1 MISEKQIRKIA
12 EAHFIGTDRF
22 VVAINI
28 SKNNRIEVLIDG
40 MTNIAIKDCVAL
52 SRFIESSLDRETED
66 FELMVSSSGIDEGL
80 TLDKQ
85 YIKNTGR
92 EVDIVKTDG
101 TKLNG
106 ILMGLENNGIVQLE
120 STRTEKNE
128 KGKKQTIKEQI
139 TIPLHDI
146 KETKL
151 VLSFK

>member
-1 MISEKQIRKIA
+1 MISEKQIRKIV
-12 EAHFIGTDRF
+12 EAHFIDTDRF

-28 SKNNRIEVLIDG
+28 SKNNRIEVLIDC

-52 SRFIESSLDRETED
+52 SRYIESNLDRETED
-66 FELMVSSSGIDEGL
+66 FELMVSSAGIDEGL
-80 TLDKQ
+80 ILDKQ
-85 YIKNTGR
+85 YIKNVGR

-101 TKLNG
+101 AELNG
-106 ILMGLENNGIVQLE
+106 VLTAFANDIIELE
-120 STRTEKNE
+120 STRVEKNE

-139 TIPLHDI
+139 TIPLHEI

>member
-1 MISEKQIRKIA
+1 MISDKQIRKIA

-22 VVAINI
+22 VVEINI

-40 MTNIAIKDCVAL
+40 MTNISIKDCVAL

-80 TLDKQ
+80 KLDKQ
-85 YIKNTGR
+85 YLKNVGR
-92 EVDIVKTDG
+92 EVEIIKADG
-101 TKLNG
+101 EELTGVLTAFANDTV
-106 ILMGLENNGIVQLE
+106 EVE
-120 STRTEKNE
+120 TTTVEKNE
-128 KGKKQTIKEQI
+128 KGKKQTIKKQI